1 MKSIRRLAVTAT
13 MAVLGLASTPAYS
26 ANESPLEVVQT
37 YLDYVASG
45 NYESAVELWS
55 PASAARANR
64 FGIEFP
70 ESPIRADA
78 ASPMV
83 RHANELSGYNVQPVQ
98 SLQTVGE
105 DATYVKMLFS
115 ATKEK
120 TSLQQWYFTRHEDEW
135 YWLCYPQDAIA
146 KDWPVQES
154 RYFRVHIHPSV
165 AKYVSAPAMAQ
176 FDHFVE
182 AVADTLG
189 LTRADIALIA
199 DKKIEY
205 FYCNDDSTVLSIT
218 GQYTKGVL
226 DQSSNDIIS
235 SSFPH
240 HHEVVHLLTNIKLKS
255 LPLYTL
261 PVVREGLAVRFGG
274 RWGKGPAALLD
285 LGAFLIRDTLVSID
299 SSLAVSNFENSSEMD
314 LLYPVSGVVVS
325 YLWDKLGKQK
335 FWSLY
340 SSMSGPQDVIGH
352 LTTAEVG
359 TQMATALSRKNWDE
373 VKSGL
378 SAYMAQNVASWTTS
392 SAGASPKGKLIW
404 NNPTDS
410 VVIDGDWICFSVKAD
425 SGVTVKES
433 FLLFKDST
441 FDGHTS
447 LLFDEHFMGAVPFD
461 GYRYGVRIDQNEAGV
476 YDYAG
481 NSLISKF
488 ILGINGVDNYYNAKT
503 NRVTV
508 KFKKSLFGQTP
519 PIATD
524 LTAVPY

>member
-13 MAVLGLASTPAYS
+13 VAVLVLGYTPVRS
-26 ANESPLEVVQT
+26 ADESPLQVVQT

-45 NYESAVELWS
+45 NYESAIELWS

-105 DATYVKMLFS
+105 DATFVKMLFS

-120 TSLQQWYFTRHEDEW
+120 TSLQQWYFTRHEAEW

-154 RYFRVHIHPSV
+154 RYFRLHVHPSV
-165 AKYVSAPAMAQ
+165 ADFVSAPAMAQ

-218 GQYTKGVL
+218 GQFTKGVL

-255 LPLYTL
+255 LPQYTL

-299 SSLAVSNFENSSEMD
+299 SSLAVPNFENSFRNLSSSI
-314 LLYPVSGVVVS
+314 VS
-325 YLWDKLGKQK
+325 
-335 FWSLY
+335 
-340 SSMSGPQDVIGH
+340 
-352 LTTAEVG
+352 
-359 TQMATALSRKNWDE
+359 
-373 VKSGL
+373 
-378 SAYMAQNVASWTTS
+378 
-392 SAGASPKGKLIW
+392 
-404 NNPTDS
+404 
-410 VVIDGDWICFSVKAD
+410 
-425 SGVTVKES
+425 
-433 FLLFKDST
+433 
-441 FDGHTS
+441 
-447 LLFDEHFMGAVPFD
+447 
-461 GYRYGVRIDQNEAGV
+461 
-476 YDYAG
+476 
-481 NSLISKF
+481 SKF
-488 ILGINGVDNYYNAKT
+488 LIYKL
-503 NRVTV
+503 
-508 KFKKSLFGQTP
+508 TP
-519 PIATD
+519 
-524 LTAVPY
+524 